1 MSATVDR
8 RPRLGSRPLGAVGL
22 IFVAGYCV
30 LLTYLMSRST
40 FDAWGALL
48 VAPVLVMAAVPLL
61 YRQAIREGDLGLF
74 ALLVWALVL
83 RLAASMVG
91 YYIAF
96 GVYGGV
102 ADAHRYLDD
111 GAAVADNFRHLIFS
125 PGVGR
130 WTDTSLPTLL
140 VGTVQTLIGPTSLG
154 TYLVFSWIG
163 FWGLFLFYRAFTI
176 GVPEGSR
183 RSYARLV
190 FFLPSLLFWPSVVGK
205 EAWMVF
211 GLGLAAFGGARL
223 LVHGFREGVVPI
235 VLGIAACAIVR
246 PHIAAM
252 FAIALVA
259 GYVVRPSPPEH
270 RETALLIKT
279 LVLVA
284 MAIGTL
290 FLVRMTEN
298 YLTRAGVGG
307 EGGITDT
314 LQSTMFRTQ
323 LGGSSFNASILDS
336 PYEAPK
342 AAVTV
347 MFRPLIPEAKN
358 AQGLIAATEGTLLL
372 AWSLWRWRW
381 IVQSVRSVRRQPY
394 VATAIT
400 FVAVFIFGFSSFA
413 NFGLLVRQR
422 SQVLPFFLVIL
433 AVPTADWRTSH
444 PAKAEEVSRADTQQ
458 MA

>member
-1 MSATVDR
+1 
-8 RPRLGSRPLGAVGL
+8 
-22 IFVAGYCV
+22 
-30 LLTYLMSRST
+30 
-40 FDAWGALL
+40 
-48 VAPVLVMAAVPLL
+48 MAAVPLL

-163 FWGLFLFYRAFTI
+163 FWGLFLLYRAFTI

-223 LVHGFREGVVPI
+223 LVTRVQRGGRPDRAGNRRVRHRSTAHRRHVCDRPRRGVRRATLATRASGNGP
-235 VLGIAACAIVR
+235 A
-246 PHIAAM
+246 HQDT
-252 FAIALVA
+252 
-259 GYVVRPSPPEH
+259 RPS
-270 RETALLIKT
+270 RDGDRDALPCPND
-279 LVLVA
+279 
-284 MAIGTL
+284 G
-290 FLVRMTEN
+290 
-298 YLTRAGVGG
+298 
-307 EGGITDT
+307 
-314 LQSTMFRTQ
+314 
-323 LGGSSFNASILDS
+323 
-336 PYEAPK
+336 
-342 AAVTV
+342 
-347 MFRPLIPEAKN
+347 
-358 AQGLIAATEGTLLL
+358 
-372 AWSLWRWRW
+372 
-381 IVQSVRSVRRQPY
+381 
-394 VATAIT
+394 
-400 FVAVFIFGFSSFA
+400 
-413 NFGLLVRQR
+413 GLLNAGRCR
-422 SQVLPFFLVIL
+422 
-433 AVPTADWRTSH
+433 R
-444 PAKAEEVSRADTQQ
+444 
-458 MA
+458 

>member
-8 RPRLGSRPLGAVGL
+8 RLRLGSRPLGAVGL
-22 IFVAGYCV
+22 ILVAGYCV

-111 GAAVADNFRHLIFS
+111 GAAIADNFRHLIFS
-125 PGVGR
+125 PGLGR

-183 RSYARLV
+183 SFIHASRV
-190 FFLPSLLFWPSVVGK
+190 LPPVTAVLAIGCRQGGVDGVSDSGSLLSAAPAFLCTGSERGSSRSCWESPRAPS
-205 EAWMVF
+205 F
-211 GLGLAAFGGARL
+211 DRT
-223 LVHGFREGVVPI
+223 
-235 VLGIAACAIVR
+235 
-246 PHIAAM
+246 
-252 FAIALVA
+252 
-259 GYVVRPSPPEH
+259 SPPCLRSPSSRGTSCDPRH
-270 RETALLIKT
+270 PS
-279 LVLVA
+279 
-284 MAIGTL
+284 IGK
-290 FLVRMTEN
+290 RPC
-298 YLTRAGVGG
+298 
-307 EGGITDT
+307 
-314 LQSTMFRTQ
+314 
-323 LGGSSFNASILDS
+323 SS
-336 PYEAPK
+336 
-342 AAVTV
+342 
-347 MFRPLIPEAKN
+347 R
-358 AQGLIAATEGTLLL
+358 
-372 AWSLWRWRW
+372 
-381 IVQSVRSVRRQPY
+381 
-394 VATAIT
+394 
-400 FVAVFIFGFSSFA
+400 
-413 NFGLLVRQR
+413 
-422 SQVLPFFLVIL
+422 
-433 AVPTADWRTSH
+433 H
-444 PAKAEEVSRADTQQ
+444 
-458 MA
+458 